1 MRKMTVL
8 GRQERIPPFPHPKD
22 YAYRCNRFF
31 EARTLLSFVSIAN
44 FRVIREAINGFRY
57 KCGIPRDILIDPTNA
72 CNIHCTGCWAND
84 YDNKQ
89 HLTYEKMDE
98 ILTEAEKLGTM
109 DILLT
114 GGEPLLRKN
123 DILRLAAKHRRLFF
137 GAFTNG
143 TLIDEDFV
151 KKIAELGN
159 VTVFVSLEGFR
170 EDTDARRGAG
180 VYDKVMN
187 AMRLL
192 KEHGIAFGFSIC
204 YHRDNY
210 RSVVS
215 DEFLDFLREQ
225 GAWYGWAFGYRPVGK
240 NADVAL
246 CLDAQERAYVRNQVN
261 DYSRRY
267 DFTIIDLFNNGHKA
281 YGCVGAGNGYI
292 HINASGDVE
301 PCAFCHYADSNL
313 HEVTLQEALQSP
325 FFRAFRNAQPFSAN
339 SLRPCPMMDV
349 PEAIVEVVGKTGA
362 RSTHASCPE
371 TAQEFAGKVKPISD
385 EWATCAEVEAKNL
398 TRGEKRRFR
407 FLQGYL
413 ALKRQLSGDGKA
425 DR

>member
-1 MRKMTVL
+1 M
-8 GRQERIPPFPHPKD
+8 
-22 YAYRCNRFF
+22 
-31 EARTLLSFVSIAN
+31 
-44 FRVIREAINGFRY
+44 
-57 KCGIPRDILIDPTNA
+57 
-72 CNIHCTGCWAND
+72 
-84 YDNKQ
+84 
-89 HLTYEKMDE
+89 
-98 ILTEAEKLGTM
+98 
-109 DILLT
+109 
-114 GGEPLLRKN
+114 
-123 DILRLAAKHRRLFF
+123 
-137 GAFTNG
+137 
-143 TLIDEDFV
+143 
-151 KKIAELGN
+151 
-159 VTVFVSLEGFR
+159 
-170 EDTDARRGAG
+170 
-180 VYDKVMN
+180 
-187 AMRLL
+187 
-192 KEHGIAFGFSIC
+192 
-204 YHRDNY
+204 
-210 RSVVS
+210 
-215 DEFLDFLREQ
+215 
-225 GAWYGWAFGYRPVGK
+225 
-240 NADVAL
+240 
-246 CLDAQERAYVRNQVN
+246 
-261 DYSRRY
+261 
-267 DFTIIDLFNNGHKA
+267 FNNGHKA